1 MATSGDRAGH
11 FPSIEKKHG
20 YPVQYWLDLL
30 ESRGSTRY
38 AEQMELLQAGHGFS
52 RAHANAVVM
61 SFRGSPS
68 QKGFASPEDY
78 LESLGSVHR
87 KLVTDILESVQRLF
101 PELTLVIAWNQPIL
115 RNTTDYVFG
124 VSVSKNHVSINPF
137 TPHALAAMTERLAPL
152 DVLKYTVRIPLDWQ
166 VDDALLRDMVQVR
179 LSELS

>member
-11 FPSIEKKHG
+11 FSSIKKKHG
-20 YPVQYWLDLL
+20 YPIQYWLDLL

-38 AEQMELLQAGHGFS
+38 PEQMELLQAGHGFS

-68 QKGFASPEDY
+68 QKRFASPSAY
-78 LESLGSVHR
+78 LASLNPDHRELVTAILGSVQ
-87 KLVTDILESVQRLF
+87 KSF
-101 PELTLVIAWNQPIL
+101 PDLTVVMAWNQPIL
-115 RNTTDYVFG
+115 RNTRDYVFG

-137 TPHALAAMTERLAPL
+137 TPHALAAMAEKLAPL
-152 DVLKYTVRIPLDWQ
+152 DVLKHTVRIPLDWQ